1 MPASRGLMSF
11 GLPAQAA
18 KRLGTDPTAVTGA
31 GTSQATAQAI
41 GQFQF
46 YVRAAAG
53 GAGSAYGFVMPT
65 NAEVGSE
72 YTFVNVSTNTV
83 VLWPPTGGGQF
94 NINAGATATGL
105 SLALAK
111 GLFLLAVT
119 ATTFDVL
126 LSS

>member
-1 MPASRGLMSF
+1 MVSSRGLMTF

-18 KRLGTDPTAVTGA
+18 KRLGIDPATVTGN
-31 GTSQATAQAI
+31 GTTQATATAI

-46 YVRAAAG
+46 YIR
-53 GAGSAYGFVMPT
+53 GSAGTATTSLGFIMTSV
-65 NAEVGSE
+65 AEVGSE

-83 VLWPPTGGGQF
+83 VLWPPVGGQF

-111 GLFLLAVT
+111 GVFLYAVT